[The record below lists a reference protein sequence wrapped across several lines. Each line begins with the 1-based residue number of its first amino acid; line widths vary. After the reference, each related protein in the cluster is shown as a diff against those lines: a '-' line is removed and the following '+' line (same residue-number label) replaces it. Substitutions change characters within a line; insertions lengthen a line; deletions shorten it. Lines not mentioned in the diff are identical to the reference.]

1 MRGEIASCLEKAY
14 RDIPCRDAARMLSID
29 AAEMGA
35 YAAERGWATAGGR
48 LRFRAA
54 EEAEEQGVPSLELA
68 GMAIAYAR
76 EMEQIV

>member
-1 MRGEIASCLEKAY
+1 
-14 RDIPCRDAARMLSID
+14 MLTFRPG
-29 AAEMGA
+29 EMGK
-35 YAAERGWATAGGR
+35 YAEERGWATAGGR
-48 LRFRAA
+48 LRFKGA